1 MGLIF
6 TGSIYIY
13 LDNARKKIDVENI
26 LSKYNDFNLLNG
38 KLEYEDIVGY
48 INTYLDNLNYKKKYE
63 TDLVYK
69 EAFKYS
75 FSNILKEVLYNHI
88 LNNKIDLVKIKDN
101 NSELNKI
108 TRNLSL
114 AFEKIDS
121 IIGVN
126 SNYEFTQIDLNND
139 TLKED
144 ININIYLSNLNI
156 DKNKLNE
163 FLESQLI
170 EFKSNLNQTGSNLRN
185 KYLYDDAII
194 YKNIKK
200 NYKKANILSPNR
212 ITLKKCLSKMRD
224 NIVNAKILTNIE
236 ERKEYFNYI
245 DKDIKTN
252 TLNLNDLDV
261 YININS
267 IIKSIINYNALNYKD
282 LVNHDIAKV
291 ESSLDFENK
300 LRHDLEGDSQVKEN
314 IDLIEDINKELSLK
328 K

>member
-1 MGLIF
+1 
-6 TGSIYIY
+6 
-13 LDNARKKIDVENI
+13 
-26 LSKYNDFNLLNG
+26 
-38 KLEYEDIVGY
+38 
-48 INTYLDNLNYKKKYE
+48 
-63 TDLVYK
+63 
-69 EAFKYS
+69 
-75 FSNILKEVLYNHI
+75 
-88 LNNKIDLVKIKDN
+88 
-101 NSELNKI
+101 
-108 TRNLSL
+108 
-114 AFEKIDS
+114 
-121 IIGVN
+121 
-126 SNYEFTQIDLNND
+126 
-139 TLKED
+139 
-144 ININIYLSNLNI
+144 
-156 DKNKLNE
+156 
-163 FLESQLI
+163 
-170 EFKSNLNQTGSNLRN
+170 
-185 KYLYDDAII
+185 
-194 YKNIKK
+194 
-200 NYKKANILSPNR
+200 
-212 ITLKKCLSKMRD
+212 MRD

>member
-1 MGLIF
+1 M
-6 TGSIYIY
+6 
-13 LDNARKKIDVENI
+13 
-26 LSKYNDFNLLNG
+26 
-38 KLEYEDIVGY
+38 
-48 INTYLDNLNYKKKYE
+48 
-63 TDLVYK
+63 
-69 EAFKYS
+69 
-75 FSNILKEVLYNHI
+75 
-88 LNNKIDLVKIKDN
+88 
-101 NSELNKI
+101 
-108 TRNLSL
+108 
-114 AFEKIDS
+114 
-121 IIGVN
+121 
-126 SNYEFTQIDLNND
+126 
-139 TLKED
+139 
-144 ININIYLSNLNI
+144 
-156 DKNKLNE
+156 
-163 FLESQLI
+163 
-170 EFKSNLNQTGSNLRN
+170 
-185 KYLYDDAII
+185 
-194 YKNIKK
+194 
-200 NYKKANILSPNR
+200 SPNR

>member
-212 ITLKKCLSKMRD
+212 ITLK
-224 NIVNAKILTNIE
+224 N
-236 ERKEYFNYI
+236 
-245 DKDIKTN
+245 
-252 TLNLNDLDV
+252 V
-261 YININS
+261 Y
-267 IIKSIINYNALNYKD
+267 
-282 LVNHDIAKV
+282 
-291 ESSLDFENK
+291 
-300 LRHDLEGDSQVKEN
+300 LR
-314 IDLIEDINKELSLK
+314 
-328 K
+328 

>member
-200 NYKKANILSPNR
+200 
-212 ITLKKCLSKMRD
+212 IT
-224 NIVNAKILTNIE
+224 
-236 ERKEYFNYI
+236 RKPIF
-245 DKDIKTN
+245 
-252 TLNLNDLDV
+252 
-261 YININS
+261 
-267 IIKSIINYNALNYKD
+267 
-282 LVNHDIAKV
+282 
-291 ESSLDFENK
+291 
-300 LRHDLEGDSQVKEN
+300 
-314 IDLIEDINKELSLK
+314 
-328 K
+328 